1 MTEWLSNKI
10 QSYLSKTRSEGL
22 ASREVGFFNFKS
34 MSQYSGIAKTQG
46 VEPSLNKGNVQIFQ
60 NNEFGQVRTTVDEN
74 GEPLFCL
81 SDLCQVLELDKS
93 NTIKRLDDGVCS
105 TLPILDSLNRVQN
118 ANFVNEDGLYDVIL
132 DSRKPSARKFRKWIT
147 SEVLPSIRKT
157 GSYSVQKQLPQD
169 YISALRALADAEEEK
184 LKLESEN
191 AKMKPLVE
199 YAEDVLTSNDC
210 MTATEMAKELGFKSA
225 MAFNRWCAENNIL
238 FYQSGRW
245 LPYSKYSG
253 IGWFATRTA
262 TYPKKDGTTGVKL
275 YTVVTELGRKGLI
288 ELYKKLMNRIEL
300 L

>member
-1 MTEWLSNKI
+1 MK
-10 QSYLSKTRSEGL
+10 GL
-22 ASREVGFFNFKS
+22 ASREVGFFNLRS
-34 MSQYSGIAKTQG
+34 MSQYSGIAKVQG
-46 VEPSLNKGNVQIFQ
+46 SEPSLNKGNVQIFQ
-60 NNEFGQVRTTVDEN
+60 KEEFGQVRTTLDEN

-81 SDLCQVLELDKS
+81 RDVAECLGYANPAKAVIDHCKAVSILETPTKNQYGS
-93 NTIKRLDDGVCS
+93 TVIQEIKFGKESEVYRLVMRSKTPNAEKFQDWVC
-105 TLPILDSLNRVQN
+105 
-118 ANFVNEDGLYDVIL
+118 G
-132 DSRKPSARKFRKWIT
+132 
-147 SEVLPSIRKT
+147 EVLPSIRKT

-184 LKLESEN
+184 LKLEVEN
-191 AKMKPLVE
+191 QKMKPLVE

-225 MAFNRWCAENNIL
+225 MAFNRWCADNSIL
-238 FYQSGRW
+238 FYRSGRW

-262 TYPKKDGTTGVKL
+262 TYPKKDGTAGVKL

>member
-1 MTEWLSNKI
+1 
-10 QSYLSKTRSEGL
+10 
-22 ASREVGFFNFKS
+22 
-34 MSQYSGIAKTQG
+34 MSQYSGIAKVQG
-46 VEPSLNKGNVQIFQ
+46 AEPSLNKGNVQIFQ
-60 NNEFGQVRTTVDEN
+60 KEEFGQVRTALDGN

-81 SDLCQVLELDKS
+81 SDVCKILELQTGRVKDRLNQKGITLM
-93 NTIKRLDDGVCS
+93 NTLTEGGIQSMLY
-105 TLPILDSLNRVQN
+105 
-118 ANFVNEDGLYDVIL
+118 VNEQNLYKVIMRS
-132 DSRKPSARKFRKWIT
+132 DKPQAESFQDWVCG
-147 SEVLPSIRKT
+147 EVLPSIRKT

-184 LKLESEN
+184 LKLEAEN

-225 MAFNRWCAENNIL
+225 MAFNRWCADNNIL

-262 TYPKKDGTTGVKL
+262 TYPKKDGSTGVKL